1 MVKKDALN
9 KITVVLTRSA
19 RFNGAWVYY
28 NEPRKVKI
36 TQVSTFA
43 TDFGHLKTLK
53 HFRREHDD
61 LTANI

>member
-19 RFNGAWVYY
+19 RFHGAWVYY

-36 TQVSTFA
+36 TQVPTFA
-43 TDFGHLKTLK
+43 TDFGHLKNTQT
-53 HFRREHDD
+53 FQER
-61 LTANI
+61 T